1 MGGRVT
7 YRGPESRE
15 SHQELSEGGRGG
27 CLSRKRGGG
36 VDGEEVEAG
45 GGRGW
50 WKNRAESL
58 NPGAGPQMG
67 SHTPPGY
74 NKMWT
79 CLGTEGEVMWET
91 EDP

>member
-1 MGGRVT
+1 MKATKNSQRGG
-7 YRGPESRE
+7 G
-15 SHQELSEGGRGG
+15 GG
-27 CLSRKRGGG
+27 CLSRKRGGS

-45 GGRGW
+45 RGRGR

-74 NKMWT
+74 SKMWT
-79 CLGTEGEVMWET
+79 CIGTEGEAMWET